1 MGYLIKFHK
10 AAATFSALHETA
22 GRLAAEI
29 REIELR
35 IETKRRTQLH
45 HRSLADAHISD
56 NAVRFLRADLPSEEH
71 FEVAQK
77 VTVDVGVN
85 SFAVDGRNQFS
96 ASSVTF
102 LKNAVH
108 FAFLFSSLEL
118 DFFRYPRLIIC
129 DNIEDKGMVAA
140 RSQNLQR
147 LIVKRSSQFDVEHQ
161 IIFTTSMIAPDL
173 NNATYCVGDEYTHEN
188 KSLKI

>member
-1 MGYLIKFHK
+1 MKFHK

-22 GRLAAEI
+22 GRLAADI
-29 REIELR
+29 RELELR
-35 IETKRRTQLH
+35 IEAKRRTQVYR
-45 HRSLADAHISD
+45 RSLADSHLSD

-118 DFFRYPRLIIC
+118 DFFRYPRLIVC

-147 LIVKRSSQFDVEHQ
+147 LIVERSSTFGVEHQ

-173 NNATYCVGDEYTHEN
+173 NNANYCVGDEYTHEN
-188 KSLKI
+188 KSLKV

>member
-1 MGYLIKFHK
+1 M
-10 AAATFSALHETA
+10 
-22 GRLAAEI
+22 
-29 REIELR
+29 
-35 IETKRRTQLH
+35 
-45 HRSLADAHISD
+45 
-56 NAVRFLRADLPSEEH
+56 DL
-71 FEVAQK
+71 
-77 VTVDVGVN
+77 GLN

-140 RSQNLQR
+140 RSQNLQHV
-147 LIVKRSSQFDVEHQ
+147 IVERSSRCEVEHQ

-173 NNATYCVGDEYTHEN
+173 NNDTYCVGEEYNHDN